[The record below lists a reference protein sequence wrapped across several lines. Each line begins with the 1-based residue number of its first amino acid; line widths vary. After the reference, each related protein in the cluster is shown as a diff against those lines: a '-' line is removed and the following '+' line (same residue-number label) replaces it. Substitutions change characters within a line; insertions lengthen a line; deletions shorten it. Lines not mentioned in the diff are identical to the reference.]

1 MLVIPCVVV
10 GGKSKQEIV
19 LENEFDKL
27 TEETQDGHRNHAVL
41 ITIQVCLGKT
51 TSVHDCMNREIS
63 CPYYYLLILNT
74 ST

>member
-1 MLVIPCVVV
+1 MLVIPSVVV

-41 ITIQVCLGKT
+41 IT
-51 TSVHDCMNREIS
+51 VHAC
-63 CPYYYLLILNT
+63 
-74 ST
+74 